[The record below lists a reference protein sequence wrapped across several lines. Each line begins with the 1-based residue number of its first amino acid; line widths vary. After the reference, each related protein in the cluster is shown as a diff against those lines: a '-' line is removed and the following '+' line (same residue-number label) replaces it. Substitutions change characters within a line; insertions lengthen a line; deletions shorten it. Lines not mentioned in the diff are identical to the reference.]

1 MILIIKTFHF
11 FWKVPS
17 LMHRRCV
24 RPSKGRNDSAT
35 RYVCLALIT
44 GSLCVP
50 DMALADDTE
59 KTPGASAI
67 TPAKKTKTA
76 KSEADSANPTETI
89 IVVGDKLDRLQ
100 NTNSAT
106 TILRHL
112 DASEYRSLYDVVNRV
127 PNMIGNAADIPT
139 VRGMTGSGAAGGIFS
154 LMSGSRPRT
163 ATIIDGL
170 PETYSGQRY
179 VDAGTWDMDQVSV
192 LRGPQA
198 TTQGRNA
205 IGGAITLNSKA
216 PTQYWQAGVRGG
228 YESAGSKGVFAGV
241 LSGPIIKDELAFRIT
256 GDGVRGD
263 SYIRYP
269 GDGWPFNPHE
279 VSQTSLRG
287 KLLWTPKILP
297 DLKVTLM
304 GWHREQHGEYLYT
317 ATGPDLFRYR
327 FDNPDMN
334 TRISDSS
341 IDQASLRASYRIS
354 PSLTN
359 ELTYGHVWYDALFH
373 QGNALGSANSLGH
386 LALREQNNTVEDR
399 LVLAPAHS
407 RLNGVAGFYYFNRDQ
422 TIRSDMGV
430 NGPDAERTYA
440 GYLDGTLHL
449 IGGLSLIAG
458 ARVEREE
465 QARNVA
471 LSWGKV
477 ALNAGTTMFLPKGGL
492 SYSFTPVTSASFTVR
507 RGYNPGGGAI
517 DWDNGTYYQYGKETV
532 TTYELS
538 GHTELLDRKLSL
550 NTNLFYNDYHDY
562 QDLLNYTFVN
572 IPHGRSLGL
581 ELEAIYHVTKS
592 LELFGGL
599 GLLDTKILD
608 APEVY
613 RSVVGKK
620 FSNAPSATL
629 NIGVEKS
636 FRNGFFMGA
645 NFNRVGSYASQVES
659 GTGLVAGDYNVLN
672 AHLGYRTR
680 HYTIRF
686 YTKNLTNENILFSGR
701 TNWAGLQAQV
711 GQPRAFGFTID
722 GRL

>member
-1 MILIIKTFHF
+1 MLRLERSTTGT
-11 FWKVPS
+11 
-17 LMHRRCV
+17 RCLFLY
-24 RPSKGRNDSAT
+24 AFT
-35 RYVCLALIT
+35 
-44 GSLCVP
+44 
-50 DMALADDTE
+50 ALAGGAGAGLCTTDAHAAPSEIMSKDT
-59 KTPGASAI
+59 KSNKYGQKKAI
-67 TPAKKTKTA
+67 DAKAAAPRKTA
-76 KSEADSANPTETI
+76 VGGEAIEN
-89 IVVGDKLDRLQ
+89 IVVVGQKIDHLQ
-100 NTNSAT
+100 NTNSAIT
-106 TILRHL
+106 VLRHL
-112 DASEYRSLYDVVNRV
+112 DASDYRSLYDVVNRV

-139 VRGMTGSGAAGGIFS
+139 IRGVTGSGAGGGLFN

-179 VDAGTWDMDQVSV
+179 VDAGTWDMEQVSV

-216 PTQYWQAGVRGG
+216 PTQYWEAAVRGG

-256 GDGVRGD
+256 ADGARGD
-263 SYIRYP
+263 SYIDYP
-269 GDGWPFNPHE
+269 GKAWPFNPSE
-279 VSQTSLRG
+279 INQTSVRG

-297 DLKVTLM
+297 RLSVTLM

-317 ATGPDLFRYR
+317 AAGPDLFRYR

-341 IDQASLRASYRIS
+341 IDQASLRASYKIS
-354 PSLTN
+354 SALTN
-359 ELTYGHVWYDALFH
+359 ELTYGHVWYDAAFR
-373 QGNALGSANSLGH
+373 QSDYLGSANSLGH
-386 LALREQNNTVEDR
+386 LALKEQNNTVEDR
-399 LVLAPAHS
+399 LVLAPDHG

-422 TIRSDMGV
+422 NIHSDMGV

-440 GYLDGTLHL
+440 GYVDGTLHL

-465 QARNVA
+465 QKRDVA

-477 ALNAGTTMFLPKGGL
+477 TRDAGTTMFLPKGGL
-492 SYSFTPVTSASFTVR
+492 SYTFTPVTSASFTVR

-517 DWDNGTYYQYGKETV
+517 DWDKGTYYQYNKETV
-532 TTYELS
+532 TTYELG
-538 GHTELLDRKLSL
+538 GHTELLHRKLSL

-581 ELEAIYHVTKS
+581 ELEGIYHITKT
-592 LELFGGL
+592 LQVFGGL

-608 APEVY
+608 APTAY
-613 RSVVGKK
+613 SSVVGKK

-629 NIGVEKS
+629 NVGVEKS
-636 FRNGFFMGA
+636 FHNGLFMGA
-645 NFNRVGSYASQVES
+645 NFNRVGSYSSQVES
-659 GTGLVAGDYNVLN
+659 GTGVVAGNYNILN
-672 AHLGYRTR
+672 ANIGYRTR

-686 YTKNLTNENILFSGR
+686 YTKNLTNEHILYSGR

-711 GQPRAFGFTID
+711 GQPRAFGFTVD